1 MIEIKNVTFKYPTG
15 REALHK
21 VSLKIDKGDFVL
33 IMGENGAG
41 KTTLVKHFNGLLKPS
56 EGEVFIDGVNTKS
69 TTVATLAR
77 KVGLVFQNPDHQFFC
92 ENVDSEIKFALDN
105 FGFSRRKL
113 KERTNWAL
121 DFFGL
126 KPYRKRSPFSL
137 SGGEKKRVAMASVL
151 AWNPDYIVL
160 DEPTIGQDHKQKRR
174 LTKLLLRLR
183 REGKTIIITT
193 HDVEFAAL
201 CGKRILLMKN
211 GRITA
216 DDDAKSILTDAAKL
230 MEASITPPQAA
241 QISIELSNIGFPIT
255 HDVNEVRE
263 AVVRYLREGNW
274 PS

>member
-1 MIEIKNVTFKYPTG
+1 MIEVKNVTFRYPTG

-56 EGEVFIDGVNTKS
+56 EGDVFVDGVNTRN
-69 TTVATLAR
+69 TTVAALAR

-92 ENVDSEIKFALDN
+92 ENVESEIRFALDN

-113 KERTNWAL
+113 RERTSWAL

-126 KPYRKRSPFSL
+126 NPYRHRSPFAL
-137 SGGEKKRVAMASVL
+137 SGGEKKRVAMASIL
-151 AWNPDYIVL
+151 AWDPDYIVL

-174 LTKLLLRLR
+174 LIQLLLRLR

-201 CGKRILLMKN
+201 CGRRVLLMKS
-211 GRITA
+211 GRIIA
-216 DDDAKSILTDAAKL
+216 DNDVKSILTDATKL
-230 MEASITPPQAA
+230 REASITPPQAA

-263 AVVRYLREGNW
+263 AIVSYLRERHW